1 MLFFKSEGICKDEDL
16 KQPVQD
22 WVEVLNK
29 NYAAMDTEPVKV
41 GNDNFL
47 LWHLILLEIFII
59 ITVNDCEF
67 ANWFCM
73 LSVSRL

>member
-47 LWHLILLEIFII
+47 L
-59 ITVNDCEF
+59 
-67 ANWFCM
+67 
-73 LSVSRL
+73 